1 MVELLAP
8 AGSYDSLKAAVNAG
22 ADAVY
27 IGGSRFGA
35 RAYADNP
42 EEELLIRGIDY
53 CHIHGRQIY
62 MTVNTLLKEQ
72 ELEEE
77 LYDYLLPYYRQGL
90 DGVIVQDFG
99 VVRFIQQYFPLLP
112 IHAST
117 QMTVTGVDGAKLLK
131 EQGIC
136 RVVPAR
142 ELSLQEIRKIIEQTG
157 LEVETFIHGAMCY
170 SYSGQC
176 LLSSV
181 IGGRSGNRGRCA
193 QPCRLPYELYE
204 RKPENKLHA
213 RGGSEKSCGD
223 QPYAEKKLS
232 GRNQYLM
239 SLKDMCT
246 IELLPE
252 LVDAGIA
259 SLKIEGRMK
268 RPEYTAGVVSIYRKY
283 LDRCLI
289 EGRSGYRVEEEDRRS
304 LLDLYSRG
312 GFSEGYYRV
321 KNGPSMMSM
330 QRPNHLGS
338 EAARVRRKKNGTL
351 SAVTSCALAKGDV
364 LEAAMAGQGGKGP
377 EISVKEPVSKG
388 AWLLLPAAF
397 SRVRDGQILF
407 RTRNEGLLEE
417 LRKKYTLTDRK
428 EKIKGVLRLFAGKP
442 AILKLEYGSFAITAE
457 GAAVEKAQKRP
468 LLYADIRRQLNKT
481 GDSPFCFEKLDIEM
495 EEELFLPLQALNQ
508 LRRDALEML
517 EQAVIDSHSREE
529 TCGYQKAGNLDAGS
543 GDEKSFTGQN
553 YDGEKRKEE
562 VSGVPGASGRITK
575 SGPFQE
581 KDFLLNVS
589 VMSEDQ
595 LAAVLGMKDS
605 GKVHIDTIYLDVSL
619 LFPPKMDEAALQHAR
634 KLIDSV
640 KKCGIRCYL
649 QMMPILRSHI
659 REYCR
664 KESVRS
670 ILTSADGFLVRTLD
684 VLAFLQAEG
693 YTQPMVSDDGFYAYN
708 RRAGEFLAELGIDRR
723 TLPSEL
729 NSSELST
736 LDTSGAELILYG
748 RLPLMFTAQC
758 LRKNT
763 SGCTGIP
770 SILNLR
776 DRKQMEFP
784 VRTRCTECC
793 NVIYN
798 SVPLNLFPCKKEIRR
813 LQPSRLRI
821 AFTIEEADEVK
832 EILNTYREFISDG
845 ADTGKSGD
853 GTRGHFR
860 RGVE

>member
-53 CHIHGRQIY
+53 CHIHGRQVY
-62 MTVNTLLKEQ
+62 MTVNTLLKER

-77 LYDYLLPYYRQGL
+77 LYDYLLPYYRHGL

-117 QMTVTGVDGAKLLK
+117 QMTVTGVDGANLLK
-131 EQGIC
+131 KHGIS

-142 ELSLQEIRKIIEQTG
+142 ELSLQEIREIIDQTG

-204 RKPENKLHA
+204 CRKRSSLHSQS
-213 RGGSEKSCGD
+213 GSERNHGHFFC
-223 QPYAEKKLS
+223 AEKKIS

-246 IELLPE
+246 INLLPE

-283 LDRCLI
+283 LDQCLAK
-289 EGRSGYRVEEEDRRS
+289 GRLAYHVEEEDRRV

-312 GFSEGYYRV
+312 GFSDGYYHV
-321 KNGPSMMSM
+321 KNGPVMMSM

-338 EAARVRRKKNGTL
+338 EAARIKRRKNGTL
-351 SAVTSCALAKGDV
+351 SAVASCSLSPGDV
-364 LEAAMAGQGGKGP
+364 LEAAMAVQSGKGP
-377 EISVKEPVSKG
+377 ELTIKEPVSEG
-388 AWLLLPAAF
+388 AGISLPSAF
-397 SRVRDGQILF
+397 ARVRDGQILF

-417 LRKKYTLTDRK
+417 LRKKYTLTERK
-428 EKIKGVLRLFAGKP
+428 EKIKGVLSLFTGRP
-442 AILKLEYGSFAITAE
+442 AILKLEYGYFVITAE
-457 GAAVEKAQKRP
+457 GAVAERAQKRP
-468 LLYADIRRQLNKT
+468 LMREDILRQINKT
-481 GDSPFCFEKLDIEM
+481 GDSPFCFEHLEIQMK
-495 EEELFLPLQALNQ
+495 EELFLPVQALNQ
-508 LRRDALEML
+508 LRRSALEML
-517 EQAVIDSHSREE
+517 EQVVIDSYGREDFRKLQYSGIQVSCNRISE
-529 TCGYQKAGNLDAGS
+529 ESPAVHEDFVKGN
-543 GDEKSFTGQN
+543 KSEL
-553 YDGEKRKEE
+553 YSEE
-562 VSGVPGASGRITK
+562 N
-575 SGPFQE
+575 
-581 KDFLLNVS
+581 FLLNVS
-589 VMSEDQ
+589 VMSEEQ
-595 LAAVLGMKDS
+595 LGAVLELADS
-605 GKVHIDTIYLDVSL
+605 GKLHIDTIYLDVSL
-619 LFPPKMDEAALQHAR
+619 LFHVSLDETAVQRAW

-640 KKCGIRCYL
+640 KQRGIRCYL
-649 QMMPILRSHI
+649 QMMPILRSHM

-664 KESVRS
+664 KENAQR
-670 ILTSADGFLVRTLD
+670 ILASADGFLVRTLD

-693 YTQPMVSDDGFYAYN
+693 YTQPMISDDGFYAYN
-708 RRAGEFLAELGIDRR
+708 RRAGEFLTELGIDRR

-729 NSSELST
+729 NSSELN
-736 LDTSGAELILYG
+736 LLKAPDTELILYG

-770 SILNLR
+770 SVLALR
-776 DRKQMEFP
+776 DRKHMEFP

-798 SVPLNLFPCKKEIRR
+798 SVPLDLFPCKKEIRR

-821 AFTIEEADEVK
+821 AFTVEEADEVK
-832 EILNTYREFISDG
+832 EILNTYREFLSDG
-845 ADTGKSGD
+845 SESGKSGS